1 MERLKDVLKTYG
13 IVLGILAIAIG
24 VVEVRTHS
32 AFGGVTRHLD
42 LLSIHS
48 LHRLRCF

>member
-1 MERLKDVLKTYG
+1 MERLRELLQNYG
-13 IVLGILAIAIG
+13 ILLGALAIAIG

-32 AFGGVTRHLD
+32 AYGGVTRRPE
-42 LLSIHS
+42 LLAIPS